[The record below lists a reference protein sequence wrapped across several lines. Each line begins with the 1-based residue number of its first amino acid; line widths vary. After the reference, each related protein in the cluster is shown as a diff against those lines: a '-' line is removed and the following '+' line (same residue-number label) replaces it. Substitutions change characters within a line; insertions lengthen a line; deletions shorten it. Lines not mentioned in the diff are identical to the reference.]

1 MKRFLRH
8 SLAALLALLPVAVG
22 LRAQDK
28 SIGLNTICLDPGH
41 GGHDPGCISIDGK
54 KTMEKDITLAIG
66 LKVRK
71 LVREAYPQ
79 VKVLMT
85 RDDDTFVELG
95 ERAAIAKRGK
105 AGLFLSIHVNSVDPK
120 LNKQYASVTGFSIH
134 TLGQSKKGYDLISS
148 NMALCKRENSVIL
161 LEDDYSTKYQGFD
174 PSDPE
179 SYIIFSLMQNANLS
193 QSLEFAE
200 DLGAHLTG
208 GAVKKNRGISQDPF
222 LVLWKTTM
230 PAVLLECGFITNTG
244 DLDAMRTE
252 AGQDRIAKGI
262 FEAIA
267 AFKRRYDGSVGTSK
281 PVENVG
287 KEPAASGE
295 APGTQ
300 TAPAAA
306 QTPPAETAPAPESV
320 APALKSGYGTQVLAS
335 GKVLSEK
342 DRFFKGHKVTV
353 VKSGTLYKYIVGAR
367 EKLSAAREEKKKLE
381 KDFPGSFLVQF
392 SEEETKLVR

>member
-8 SLAALLALLPVAVG
+8 SLTAFLALLPFAAG

-41 GGHDPGCISIDGK
+41 GGYDPGCISIDGK
-54 KTMEKDITLAIG
+54 KTMEKDIPLAIG

-71 LVREAYPQ
+71 LLQEAYPE

-95 ERAAIAKRGK
+95 ERAAVAKRGK

-134 TLGQSKKGYDLISS
+134 TLGQSKKGYDLISN

-161 LEDDYSTKYQGFD
+161 LEDDYTTKYQGFD

-208 GAVKKNRGISQDPF
+208 GAEKKTRGISPDPV
-222 LVLWKTTM
+222 LVLWMTPM
-230 PAVLLECGFITNTG
+230 PAVLLDCGFITNAG
-244 DLDAMRTE
+244 DLEAMRTE
-252 AGQDRIAKGI
+252 AGQDKIAKGI
-262 FEAIA
+262 FEAIS
-267 AFKRRYDGSVGTSK
+267 AFKRRYDSSVGTA
-281 PVENVG
+281 
-287 KEPAASGE
+287 PASPGPTAPE
-295 APGTQ
+295 APK
-300 TAPAAA
+300 
-306 QTPPAETAPAPESV
+306 AETPTPDKPKAETPKTDTRDSEKPKDE
-320 APALKSGYGTQVLAS
+320 APALTSGYGTQVLAS
-335 GKVLSEK
+335 GKLLSEK
-342 DRFFKGHKVTV
+342 DSFFKGRKVTV
-353 VKSGTLYKYIVGAR
+353 VKSGTLYKYIVGASD
-367 EKLSAAREEKKKLE
+367 KLSAAREEKKKLE
-381 KDFPGSFLVQF
+381 KDFPGAFLVQF
-392 SEEETKLVR
+392 SEEGTKLVR